1 MRASCPRFLERISRT
16 QRTGRSRASRQGVGR
31 HPRETL
37 DAEFSISKKNAR
49 KDESEPR
56 VVDVLARLGRATVR
70 PRISRNFERSSSLGR
85 SVRSTRAFLNRNETV
100 KNAVRLVGVAD
111 AFVSSLPT
119 ALRDPP
125 RPRAFDPRSASP
137 RPFPHAPLKDRLC
150 AHPRVPRARSAR
162 GRGARGRPPLRP
174 RARRRL
180 RRRERRARGPAAHTR
195 RRRRDRARPHRT
207 HC

>member
-1 MRASCPRFLERISRT
+1 MTSFESRESDEVTPRAGVLSSLPRKDFSDSANGEIARFKA
-16 QRTGRSRASRQGVGR
+16 GRREASEGNARRGI
-31 HPRETL
+31 
-37 DAEFSISKKNAR
+37 FISKKNAR

-85 SVRSTRAFLNRNETV
+85 SVRSTRAFVNRNETV

-137 RPFPHAPLKDRLC
+137 RPFPHAPLKD
-150 AHPRVPRARSAR
+150 HF
-162 GRGARGRPPLRP
+162 
-174 RARRRL
+174 
-180 RRRERRARGPAAHTR
+180 
-195 RRRRDRARPHRT
+195 
-207 HC
+207 